1 MLEINKAKEIIL
13 QELTEKYM
21 QGNKKALSDIL
32 SLFKS
37 DIFTLLDEGISIRS
51 TKKIIEKAVG
61 FEIKDDTFYKWVRR
75 NYKRNIP
82 LKGTKSPVISK
93 TSAIQAP
100 IPCKGEK
107 SFTEQNRSVSEQEN
121 SKNAKKSE
129 NRSSCGKLERKRTT
143 IEEKL
148 RKDIDLHDFL
158 PEEYK

>member
-82 LKGTKSPVISK
+82 LKDTKSPVISK
-93 TSAIQAP
+93 TYATQSP

-107 SFTEQNRSVSEQEN
+107 SLTEQED

>member
-21 QGNKKALSDIL
+21 QGNKKALSDIF

-37 DIFTLLDEGISIRS
+37 DIFKLLDEGISIRS

-61 FEIKDDTFYKWVRR
+61 LKIKDDTFYKWVRR
-75 NYKRNIP
+75 NYKRNTP
-82 LKGTKSPVISK
+82 SKDTKSPVISK
-93 TSAIQAP
+93 TPAIQAP
-100 IPCKGEK
+100 IHCKEEK
-107 SFTEQNRSVSEQEN
+107 LLTEQNRSTLEQEDSINN
-121 SKNAKKSE
+121 SEKGSG
-129 NRSSCGKLERKRTT
+129 CGKLERKSTT

-148 RKDIDLHDFL
+148 RKDVDLQDFL